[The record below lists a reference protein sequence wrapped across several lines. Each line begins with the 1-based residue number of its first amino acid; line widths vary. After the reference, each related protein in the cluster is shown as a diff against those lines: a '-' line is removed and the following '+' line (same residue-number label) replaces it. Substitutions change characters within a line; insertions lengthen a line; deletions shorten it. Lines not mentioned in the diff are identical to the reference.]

1 MSSATAC
8 SEDNQAQPAV
18 PAKKSPSSGSIW
30 IALIA
35 VYLVW
40 GSTYLGIRFAI
51 ESIPGFFMA
60 GGRFVSAGLIMIV
73 VARLRGARWP
83 GIAVWRDALIVGG
96 CLILG
101 GNGAVTFAERYVPSG
116 ETALLVACVPILM
129 TLFAWFAGITS
140 RPGLSI
146 FFAMALGIGG
156 VGVLAHAGTSAS
168 QASAAHHVL
177 GIIVI
182 FAGCIIWSIG
192 SLYARRAQR
201 AESAILNVGLQ
212 MLVGGALLFLAS
224 VFAGELASLNLEA
237 ITQRSL
243 LAWVYLVTIGAVI
256 GYSAY
261 AWLVQVASPSLVG
274 TYAFVNPAVAVFL
287 GWLLGA
293 EPISVTTIIG
303 ACGIVAA
310 VAIIVLHQRTST
322 NVNERQ
328 RAPRRKR
335 T

>member
-1 MSSATAC
+1 MSSAATC
-8 SEDNQAQPAV
+8 SEDNKAQPES
-18 PAKKSPSSGSIW
+18 PAKKSPSSGSICL
-30 IALIA
+30 ALIA

-60 GGRFVSAGLIMIV
+60 GGRFVCAGLIMIA
-73 VARLRGARWP
+73 VAWFRGARWP
-83 GIAVWRDALIVGG
+83 GLAVWRDALIVGG

-116 ETALLVACVPILM
+116 ETALLVGCVPILM
-129 TLFAWFAGITS
+129 TLFAWFAGITR
-140 RPGLSI
+140 RPGVSI
-146 FFAMALGIGG
+146 FFAMAVGIGG
-156 VGVLAHAGTSAS
+156 VGVLAHAGASTSRV
-168 QASAAHHVL
+168 SAGHHLL
-177 GIIVI
+177 GVI
-182 FAGCIIWSIG
+182 TILAGCIIWSFG

-201 AESAILNVGLQ
+201 AHSAVLNIGLQ
-212 MLVGGALLFLAS
+212 MFAGGVLLFVAS
-224 VFAGELASLNLEA
+224 ALAGEPASLNLGA

-243 LAWVYLVTIGAVI
+243 VAWVYLVMIGAVI

-293 EPISVTTIIG
+293 EPISMTTIIG
-303 ACGIVAA
+303 ACGVVAA
-310 VAIIVLHQRTST
+310 VAIIVLSR
-322 NVNERQ
+322 RQ
-328 RAPRRKR
+328 
-335 T
+335 